1 MFGARIYF
9 LSTKVRQ
16 SCFSGPS
23 AFGLNSFSLTTC
35 VVTSNVF
42 KKARCDGEEVEGKK
56 GKEEELMKILVVDDE
71 LPICDLLYEF
81 LSLQGYQVTTATN
94 GREAIS
100 KFEEN
105 CPDVVILDIRM
116 PEMNG
121 IEVLQKIKE
130 IDSNAKVIMLS
141 AFGDSKTIEKALQ
154 MGASYYMEKPLEF
167 DRLMK
172 ILNAL

>member
-1 MFGARIYF
+1 
-9 LSTKVRQ
+9 
-16 SCFSGPS
+16 
-23 AFGLNSFSLTTC
+23 
-35 VVTSNVF
+35 
-42 KKARCDGEEVEGKK
+42 
-56 GKEEELMKILVVDDE
+56 MKILVVDDE

-172 ILNAL
+172 ILQF